1 MNSQFIKIISL
12 SVGIRALTLT
22 ALLLLPVPPFD
33 HSAQL
38 KHQTNTQLIR
48 WDTLHF
54 LKIASATSK
63 AEQDWAFGN
72 GIIHLIKL
80 TNHSI
85 ILSSVLAS
93 LASIIST
100 CFLYLLTLKISNNSI
115 GYSSLVATLH
125 IFSPSPS
132 TQVVPYTEPFYACF
146 SFLSILVLS
155 SSNKNFK
162 IKVGAALCAGLATSF
177 RSIGVIQSIQFLP
190 DWLTYLK
197 TYKRTKS
204 YWIGLLRLTGQT
216 LVLGSITCFPFIYDQ
231 IHAYL
236 LFCVDPTAQR
246 PWCSNRIPSIYAF
259 VQSHYWNNGFLKY
272 WTWNQ
277 LPLFILSFP
286 IYLISFQGII
296 SYYYYS
302 SSTKTTTR
310 RTTYLDNP
318 EIRIHVLIQLFITL
332 ILLFNSH
339 VQIILRQASTMP
351 IIWWTLADQIQHTWD
366 SQQQSSS
373 DKDKNRNKITCS
385 HWWFTYIV
393 IWFPISLLL
402 WAGFYPPA

>member
-1 MNSQFIKIISL
+1 MNSQFIKIIRL
-12 SVGIRALTLT
+12 SGSIRALTLT
-22 ALLLLPVPPFD
+22 ALLLLLPVPPFD
-33 HSAQL
+33 HSTQINY
-38 KHQTNTQLIR
+38 QNNQLIR

-93 LASIIST
+93 LASHT
-100 CFLYLLTLKISNNSI
+100 THLLALAK
-115 GYSSLVATLH
+115 H
-125 IFSPSPS
+125 P
-132 TQVVPYTEPFYACF
+132 VVPYTEPFYAL
-146 SFLSILVLS
+146 FLVLIILVLS
-155 SSNKNFK
+155 SSHKTSRSRS
-162 IKVGAALCAGLATSF
+162 ARRALCAGLATSF

-204 YWIGLLRLTGQT
+204 YWIGLVRVTGQT

-236 LFCVDPTAQR
+236 LFCVYPTAQR

-259 VQSHYWNNGFLKY
+259 IQSHYWNNGFLKY

-318 EIRIHVLIQLFITL
+318 EIQIHILIQSIITL